1 MRFQNRDDFWSDEEG
16 GFFDVKERTGKRVQR
31 GVEEETTGGGRLLV
45 QEWREKMEGKSG
57 GFGEG
62 CGGNGVCE
70 RPGGEGEVRRL
81 EGDVEKKE
89 GTSGGGGVGQERRDP
104 LLKRERSNRLLKRRQ
119 VVLESGLEEAEN
131 EGLREG
137 WCESAFLVMR
147 EVGDAYESHEWRG
160 SDVAQKCFQRVKSRC
175 VGQCGWWMRDDMRQ
189 EGGR

>member
-1 MRFQNRDDFWSDEEG
+1 MGFQNRDDLWSDGEG
-16 GFFDVKERTGKRVQR
+16 GFFDVKERAGKRVHR
-31 GVEEETTGGGRLLV
+31 GVEEETTGGGRLFV
-45 QEWREKMEGKSG
+45 QERREKVERESG
-57 GFGEG
+57 GFGES
-62 CGGNGVCE
+62 GGNGVCE
-70 RPGGEGEVRRL
+70 RPGSEGEVRRL

-137 WCESAFLVMR
+137 WCESSFLVMR
-147 EVGDAYESHEWRG
+147 GVSGAYESHEWRW
-160 SDVAQKCFQRVKSRC
+160 SDVAQKGFQRVKPRC
-175 VGQCGWWMRDDMRQ
+175 VGQCGCWMRDDIRQ